1 VTGLAPAA
9 DERRR
14 AVLVLERALEDVGED
29 LHVAVAVRAE
39 ARSRLDPVVVD
50 HAQAAKAH
58 VARVVVLAERERVP
72 AVEPAPVG
80 PAAVLR
86 ASNRD
91 HGMPPAYSCIIVTTA
106 DRTHAVPATIRI
118 AAKQ

>member
-39 ARSRLDPVVVD
+39 ARPGADPVVID
-50 HAQAAKAH
+50 HPERPETH
-58 VARVVVLAERERVP
+58 VRRVVVIAERERVP
-72 AVEPAPVG
+72 AVEPTPVRAPCLARGSDLNHGVSFRTS
-80 PAAVLR
+80 AAL
-86 ASNRD
+86 
-91 HGMPPAYSCIIVTTA
+91 
-106 DRTHAVPATIRI
+106 
-118 AAKQ
+118 